1 MSTQS
6 AFSVVPDDVM
16 ILLQGMPSEQRQEVF
31 DFVKFLD
38 RKQRGLDSIDGLEL
52 PRVLGLH
59 AGQGWVSDDFEQ
71 PLPDDLWLEN
81 L

>member
-1 MSTQS
+1 MSTQP

-38 RKQRGLDSIDGLEL
+38 CKQRGLDSID
-52 PRVLGLH
+52 VI
-59 AGQGWVSDDFEQ
+59 QYI
-71 PLPDDLWLEN
+71 
-81 L
+81 